1 MAKRYVSMLAVL
13 VLLAVAVGCSSQ
25 PNDAQITSEV
35 QSKLFADPNI
45 TGKQIYVS
53 TQSGVVTLTGT
64 VPTEMERANAG
75 NDAAQARGVKTV
87 VNNLQVAPPVVAT
100 IEPEPEKPAPVVG
113 TRRQPVRRAA
123 ARTSAPAP
131 VYTSEPAAPAAA
143 PVVAA
148 RPAPPPPVTIQSGT
162 RLSVRMI
169 DSIDTSKNQLGDTFR
184 ATLDSPLMDGEQV
197 VVPEGVE
204 VEGRIA
210 QLKSAGRFAGRSELA
225 LELSELIVNGKSYPI
240 ETDQFTQQGSSR
252 GKATAAKVGGGAAIG
267 AIIGGIAGGGK
278 GAAIGA
284 TVGAGA
290 GTGVSAATKGQQ
302 IKVPSE
308 TVLTFNLQRPVTV
321 TATSVLRES
330 RQSRPVLSRR
340 PQQEEPES
348 KFQESRPVL
357 SRRPP
362 AETEPEPE

>member
-1 MAKRYVSMLAVL
+1 MVKRYVSLLAVL
-13 VLLAVAVGCSSQ
+13 LLVAASVGCSSQ
-25 PNDAQITSEV
+25 PNDMQITSEV

-53 TQSGVVTLTGT
+53 TQSGVVTLAGT
-64 VPTEMERANAG
+64 VPSEMERAAAG
-75 NDAAQARGVKTV
+75 NDASQVKGVKTV
-87 VNNLQVAPPVVAT
+87 VNNLQVAPPVVAAV
-100 IEPEPEKPAPVVG
+100 EPEPEKPAPVVA
-113 TRRQPVRRAA
+113 TRRGPVRRAA

-131 VYTSEPAAPAAA
+131 VYTPAPAAPAAA

-148 RPAPPPPVTIQSGT
+148 KPAPPPPVTIQAGT
-162 RLSVRMI
+162 RVSIRTM
-169 DSIDTSKNQLGDTFR
+169 DPIDTSKNQLGDTFR
-184 ATLDSPLMDGEQV
+184 ATLESPLMVGDKV
-197 VVPEGVE
+197 VVPEGTE

-210 QLKSAGRFAGRSELA
+210 ELKSAGRFAGRSELA
-225 LELSELIVNGKSYPI
+225 IELSELIINGKSYPI
-240 ETDQFTQQGSSR
+240 ETDQFTRQGSSR

-302 IKVPSE
+302 IKIPSE

-321 TATSVLRES
+321 TATSSVRRGDE
-330 RQSRPVLSRR
+330 PYLSRR
-340 PQQEEPES
+340 PAAEEPE
-348 KFQESRPVL
+348 E
-357 SRRPP
+357 
-362 AETEPEPE
+362 EPE

>member
-1 MAKRYVSMLAVL
+1 MTKRYVSMLAVL
-13 VLLAVAVGCSSQ
+13 MLAVATVGCSSQ
-25 PNDAQITSEV
+25 PTDTQITSEV
-35 QSKLFADPNI
+35 QAKLFADPNI
-45 TGKQIYVS
+45 SGKQIQVS
-53 TQSGVVTLTGT
+53 TQAGVVTLAGS
-64 VPTEMERANAG
+64 VPSEMERSAAG
-75 NDAAQARGVKTV
+75 NDAGLVKGVKTV
-87 VNNLQVAPPVVAT
+87 VNNIQVTPAVAAV
-100 IEPEPEKPAPVVG
+100 EPEPEKPSPVVV
-113 TRRQPVRRAA
+113 TRREPVRRAA

-131 VYTSEPAAPAAA
+131 AYTPAAAAAPAAAAPPAA

-148 RPAPPPPVTIQSGT
+148 KPAPPPPVTIEAGT
-162 RLSVRMI
+162 RLSIRMV

-184 ATLDSPLMDGEQV
+184 ATLDSPLMDGERV
-197 VVPEGVE
+197 VVPEGTE

-210 QLKSAGRFAGRSELA
+210 QLKSAGRFAGRSEVA

-321 TATSVLRES
+321 AATSKVTRRSDE
-330 RQSRPVLSRR
+330 PYLSRR
-340 PQQEEPES
+340 PVAEEPEEDS
-348 KFQESRPVL
+348 E
-357 SRRPP
+357 
-362 AETEPEPE
+362 